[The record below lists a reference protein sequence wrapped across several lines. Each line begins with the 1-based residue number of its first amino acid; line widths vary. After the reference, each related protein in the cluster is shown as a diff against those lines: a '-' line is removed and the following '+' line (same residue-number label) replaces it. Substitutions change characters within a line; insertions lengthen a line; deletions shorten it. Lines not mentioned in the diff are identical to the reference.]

1 MKLKWFFGAA
11 LVWLVIAVLVVPPGY
26 ALGQEVE
33 TKTRMNENSVNP
45 PQSDETK
52 GSSENKIFDKFQ
64 SLDKG
69 INLSDFQK
77 SFVPGEVI
85 VKFKENRVDLKRT
98 DGPARL
104 QQFAARKNLTTKD
117 SIRRSNLS
125 VYKTKGEE
133 SVEQVI

>member
-69 INLSDFQK
+69 LTFLISK
-77 SFVPGEVI
+77 
-85 VKFKENRVDLKRT
+85 NRLYRE
-98 DGPARL
+98 R
-104 QQFAARKNLTTKD
+104 
-117 SIRRSNLS
+117 
-125 VYKTKGEE
+125 
-133 SVEQVI
+133 